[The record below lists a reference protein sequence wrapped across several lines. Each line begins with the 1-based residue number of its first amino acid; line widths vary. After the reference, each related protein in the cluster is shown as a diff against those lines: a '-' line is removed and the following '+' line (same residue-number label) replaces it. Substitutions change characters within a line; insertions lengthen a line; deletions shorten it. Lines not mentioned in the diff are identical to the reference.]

1 MAEHLRIE
9 SKPHSALAGQR
20 AIRGVVTVE
29 YALMLIFGIIPL
41 VLLTFTGVMIFAA
54 KQTLTL
60 AAAEGA
66 RASLRYGT
74 LPERRQAACTAAS
87 RSMQWLLDFSR
98 QTPNCSSASAAPIA
112 VESVACT
119 GTAGLQCMRVTVSYD
134 YENHPFLPGT
144 VVLYGWTVGD
154 LTSSAVAQLDMGN

>member
-74 LPERRQAACTAAS
+74 LPERRQAACTAAG
-87 RSMQWLLDFSR
+87 RSMQWLLDFSG
-98 QTPNCSSASAAPIA
+98 QLPNCNSASAAPIA

-144 VVLYGWTVGD
+144 VALYGWTMGD

>member
-1 MAEHLRIE
+1 MAEFLQNGTTR
-9 SKPHSALAGQR
+9 SRRTPFRRCAA
-20 AIRGVVTVE
+20 GVVTIE
-29 YALMLIFGIIPL
+29 FALMLILGIVPL
-41 VLLTFTGVMIFAA
+41 LMLTFTGVMIFAA
-54 KQTLTL
+54 KQTLSL

-98 QTPNCSSASAAPIA
+98 QIPNCSSASAAPIA

-144 VVLYGWTVGD
+144 VALYGWTMGD

>member
-1 MAEHLRIE
+1 MGSRNA
-9 SKPHSALAGQR
+9 
-20 AIRGVVTVE
+20 RGIVTVE
-29 YALMLIFGIIPL
+29 YALMMIFGIFPL
-41 VLLTFTGVMIFAA
+41 IMLTFTGVMIFAA
-54 KQTLTL
+54 KQTLSL

-144 VVLYGWTVGD
+144 VALYGWTMGD